1 MATNLELYE
10 RLKQHLDEETARM
23 LVETLPRGEELV
35 TKGDLDVALK
45 GLETRLLRRMLT
57 FQVSIW
63 VGFAATIVTVVLG
76 G

>member
-10 RLKQHLDEETARM
+10 RLKRHLDEETARM
-23 LVETLPRGEELV
+23 LVETLPTGQELA
-35 TKGDLDVALK
+35 TKGDLQAL
-45 GLETRLLRRMLT
+45 EARLLRRMLT

-63 VGFAATIVTVVLG
+63 VGFAATIVAVLLG